1 MQNRFKCTSVL
12 SVLLVLSMFG
22 NLAVAATAPH
32 RKIAIA
38 SHTAAA
44 SEVPVITPD
53 LPKLPW
59 KMENG
64 IKVFHLTAEICKREI
79 LPASGMGP
87 AKVLTVWGFNGT
99 VPGPAIEVNEGDH
112 VRIVFKNNLPEDT
125 TIHWHGLEI
134 PIEMDGMPFISQPMV
149 KPGQTFN
156 YEFTLHQNGTFF
168 YHSHGA
174 MQELMGMIGFFIIH
188 PKVPNYPPVQK
199 DFGLV
204 LQEWAALPNNSIPN
218 SMSMEFNWLT
228 INGKA
233 APATTPLIV
242 KEGERV
248 RIRIINMGMDHHP
261 IHIHGNQFYETGTEG
276 GRAPKST
283 WRPENTVLVGVAQSR
298 DIEFDAKHVGDW
310 MLHCHLPHHMMNN
323 MVSMVGPMAHPGK
336 GMHTGMGM
344 EEGMG
349 MVREGNA
356 TAENL
361 GPGMGRGMGNT
372 ADREQKISNLVGRTD
387 EGKPPTELP
396 PGYPQDDMM
405 MMPMDAAVAK
415 PENNYL
421 PPGWSGA
428 LAGMMNLI
436 RVLPADKY
444 DKLMADIKAGRI
456 DPAQTSGGMNMD
468 HMNMPGMQMDHS
480 KMNMPGMQMDH
491 GKMNMPGMQ
500 MDHGKMNTSKKKT
513 KKNTGGSKST
523 SGQKQKPM
531 TMEEMMKRN
540 PNMKM

>member
-1 MQNRFKCTSVL
+1 MSM
-12 SVLLVLSMFG
+12 LLHSPAG
-22 NLAVAATAPH
+22 ATPQH
-32 RKIAIA
+32 RKIAVKNHVFTSATI
-38 SHTAAA
+38 
-44 SEVPVITPD
+44 EVPVITPD

-64 IKVFHLTAEICKREI
+64 VKVFHLTAEIVKREI
-79 LPASGMGP
+79 LPASSMGP
-87 AKVLTVWGFNGT
+87 GKTLTVWGFNGT
-99 VPGPAIEVNEGDH
+99 VPGPTIEVNEGDR
-112 VRIVFKNNLPEDT
+112 VRIIFKNNLPEDT
-125 TIHWHGLEI
+125 TVHWHGLEI

-149 KPGQTFN
+149 KPGETFN

-174 MQELMGMIGFFIIH
+174 MQELMGMIGLFIIH
-188 PKVPNYPPVQK
+188 PKVAYDPPVQK

-204 LQEWAALPNNSIPN
+204 LQEWAALPNNPIPN

-242 KEGERV
+242 KEGDRV

-261 IHIHGNQFYETGTEG
+261 IHLHGNQFYETGTEG

-283 WRPENTVLVGVAQSR
+283 WRPENTVIVGVAQSR
-298 DIEFDAKHVGDW
+298 DIEFVAKHVGDW

-323 MVSMVGPMAHPGK
+323 MVSMVGPMAHPRSS
-336 GMHTGMGM
+336 MHTGMSM

-349 MVREGNA
+349 MVQSGNA
-356 TAENL
+356 TSEAL

-372 ADREQKISNLVGRTD
+372 ADREQKVSNLVGPHD
-387 EGKPPTELP
+387 NQSAPPTELP
-396 PGYPQDDMM
+396 PGFPQDDMM

-415 PENNYL
+415 PENNGL
-421 PPGWSGA
+421 PPGWSGG
-428 LAGMMNLI
+428 LAGMMSLV

-444 DKLMADIKAGRI
+444 DKLMADVKAARI
-456 DPAQTSGGMNMD
+456 DSSQKSTLD
-468 HMNMPGMQMDHS
+468 MNMPGMQMDHS
-480 KMNMPGMQMDH
+480 KMNMPGMD
-491 GKMNMPGMQ
+491 KMMHP
-500 MDHGKMNTSKKKT
+500 SESKT
-513 KKNTGGSKST
+513 KKA
-523 SGQKQKPM
+523 P
-531 TMEEMMKRN
+531 TMEELMKMN